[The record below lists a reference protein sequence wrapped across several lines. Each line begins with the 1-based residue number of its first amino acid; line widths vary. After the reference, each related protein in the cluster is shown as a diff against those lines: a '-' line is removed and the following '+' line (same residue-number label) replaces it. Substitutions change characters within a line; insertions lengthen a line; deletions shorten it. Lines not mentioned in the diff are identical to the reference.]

1 MFKMSVDGFG
11 KKLKATSFDSF
22 KEAEVHSKAS

>member
-11 KKLKATSFDSF
+11 KKLKAASFDSF
-22 KEAEVHSKAS
+22 KEAEVHYMA